1 MARTVTLSSLRTW
14 ARELADV
21 ESDPNIGD
29 SELTALAN
37 RHLTEVYDA
46 LVNAGPPEYYAA
58 STTVTTVAGTT
69 LYALPVDFRTL
80 LDIYSHES
88 ETDLRLVHPMGN
100 GQRGRYVA
108 PTGVWTCTVEYVPA
122 AAMLVAD
129 GDTFDG
135 VSGWEELIVN
145 LMARDVMVKR
155 ESDPSVIINTID
167 RLQARISVR
176 ARSRDRGHPKYTT
189 DVDAQATSFPWGTST
204 GSRIAAYRLR
214 GDNVELYEP
223 RGGVF

>member
-14 ARELADV
+14 ARQLADV

-29 SELTALAN
+29 AELTALAN

-46 LVNAGPPEYYAA
+46 LVNAGPPEYYAS

-69 LYALPVDFRTL
+69 LYALPADFRTL
-80 LDIYSHES
+80 LDVYSHES
-88 ETDLRLVHPMGN
+88 DTDLRLIPPVGN
-100 GQRGRYVA
+100 WQRGRYVA
-108 PTGVWTCTVEYVPA
+108 PTGVWTCTVEYVPTA
-122 AAMLVAD
+122 SALVAD

-135 VSGWEELIVN
+135 VSGWEELIAN
-145 LMARDVMVKR
+145 MMARDVMVKR
-155 ESDPSVIINTID
+155 EADPSIVINTID
-167 RLQARISVR
+167 RMQARISTR

-189 DVDAQATSFPWGTST
+189 DADAQAIHFPWGSST
-204 GSRIAAYRLR
+204 GSRIDAYRLR
-214 GDNVELYEP
+214 GDNIELYEP

>member
-46 LVNAGPPEYYAA
+46 LVDAGPPEYYAS
-58 STTVTTVAGTT
+58 STTVVTVAGTT
-69 LYALPVDFRTL
+69 LYALPADFRTL
-80 LDIYSHES
+80 LEVYSHES
-88 ETDLRLVHPMGN
+88 TTDLRLVRPMGN

-108 PTGVWTCTVEYVPA
+108 PTGVWTCTVEYVPTA
-122 AAMLVAD
+122 TALVS
-129 GDTFDG
+129 GSDTFDG
-135 VSGWEELIVN
+135 VSGWEELIAN

-155 ESDPSVIINTID
+155 EADPSVVINTID
-167 RLQARISVR
+167 RMQARISTR
-176 ARSRDRGHPKYTT
+176 ARSRDRGHPKFTT
-189 DVDAQATSFPWGTST
+189 DMDAQATAFPWGSTT
-204 GSRIAAYRLR
+204 GSRIGAYRLR
-214 GDNVELYEP
+214 GGNIEIYEP
-223 RGGVF
+223 RSGAL